1 MAVQCSGTARPSQFV
16 APLTYTLST
25 WAICSTPPPRP
36 TPRFTVSPVSRP
48 SSSRKGWATSVS
60 PASAPP
66 RQANRTNISPGW
78 NRPASSRRTRPLR
91 SSASSSREVV
101 LLARPV
107 AAASSVNVTA
117 PGACTT
123 SVSSRAAR
131 STACVPPRLLT
142 TRLPVD
148 SCDSPLP
155 SSTLRNS
162 VLLCDPTIG
171 VLAGQGRIGQSKCRP
186 GVSRKGQVAMFRNT
200 MPRYEILSDDAVAV
214 LDRGWRRIVSEI
226 GVQFAKPEA
235 VELFRQAGQQV
246 DGDVVKFDPE
256 FVLEQAAKA
265 PREFDVQARNPANSV
280 HIGGDDM
287 VFGAVY
293 GSPFIREGEVRR
305 DATLD
310 DFHRLAMLAQSFPE
324 LDSAG
329 GVICE
334 PNDAPLDSRHLDMV
348 YALQT
353 VTDKIYMGN
362 VVSGPN
368 AADTIAMTSILFGG
382 RDAIERV
389 PATISLINCNSPLR
403 WDDRMLD
410 AQFEYN
416 RAAQPVVL
424 TPFLLMG
431 AMSPVTIPAALVQQL
446 AEALSGIA
454 LAQLIRPGCP
464 VIFGS
469 FLSNIDMQS
478 GSPSFGT
485 PESAIGLLCTGQLAR
500 HYGLPFRTGGGL
512 NSSQT
517 ADEALMT
524 LLPTF
529 LAGTNFVMHA
539 AGWLEGGLVSCYEKF
554 IIDIELLRELRVEF
568 TPLEITE
575 ESLAFGAHEE
585 VGHGGHFLG
594 AAHTM
599 ERFRD
604 CFQRPML
611 SSTTNFERWL
621 KLGGKD
627 TAARAGEIWRKK
639 LEEFTPPPLDD
650 AIRAE
655 LDDFVARRRR
665 EIDD

>member
-1 MAVQCSGTARPSQFV
+1 
-16 APLTYTLST
+16 
-25 WAICSTPPPRP
+25 
-36 TPRFTVSPVSRP
+36 
-48 SSSRKGWATSVS
+48 
-60 PASAPP
+60 
-66 RQANRTNISPGW
+66 
-78 NRPASSRRTRPLR
+78 
-91 SSASSSREVV
+91 
-101 LLARPV
+101 
-107 AAASSVNVTA
+107 
-117 PGACTT
+117 
-123 SVSSRAAR
+123 
-131 STACVPPRLLT
+131 
-142 TRLPVD
+142 
-148 SCDSPLP
+148 
-155 SSTLRNS
+155 
-162 VLLCDPTIG
+162 
-171 VLAGQGRIGQSKCRP
+171 
-186 GVSRKGQVAMFRNT
+186 MFENK
-200 MPRYEILSDDAVAV
+200 MPRYEILSPDAIAV
-214 LDRGWRRIVSEI
+214 LDRGWRRFVSEI
-226 GVQFAKPEA
+226 GIQFAKPEA
-235 VELFRQAGQQV
+235 VELFAKAGQKV
-246 DGDVVKFDPE
+246 DGEVVYLDPD
-256 FVLEQAAKA
+256 FVMAQVALA
-265 PREFDVQARNPANSV
+265 PREFDMQARNPANNV
-280 HIGGDDM
+280 HIGGDQM

-293 GSPFIREGEVRR
+293 GCPFVREGDVRR
-305 DATLD
+305 DATLQ
-310 DFHRLAMLAQSFPE
+310 DFRNLASLSQVFPE

-348 YALQT
+348 YALAT
-353 VTDKIYMGN
+353 LTDKIYMGN

-382 RDAIERV
+382 RDVIERV
-389 PATISLINCNSPLR
+389 PALVSLINCNSPLR

-410 AQFEYN
+410 AMFEYC
-416 RAAQPVVL
+416 AAGQPCVM

-431 AMSPVTIPAALVQQL
+431 AMSPVTIPAALTQQL

-454 LAQLIRPGCP
+454 LSQLIRPGCP

-485 PESAIGLLCTGQLAR
+485 PESALGLLCTGQLAR

-512 NSSQT
+512 NSSQVPD
-517 ADEALMT
+517 AQAAYEALMT

-604 CFQRPML
+604 CFYRPML
-611 SSTTNFERWL
+611 SSTSNFERWL
-621 KLGGKD
+621 RLGAKD
-627 TAARAGEIWRKK
+627 TAARAGEIYKAK
-639 LEEFTPPPLDD
+639 LAEFEPPPLDD

-655 LDDFVARRRR
+655 LDDFVTRRRR
-665 EIDD
+665 ELGD

>member
-1 MAVQCSGTARPSQFV
+1 MFV
-16 APLTYTLST
+16 
-25 WAICSTPPPRP
+25 
-36 TPRFTVSPVSRP
+36 
-48 SSSRKGWATSVS
+48 
-60 PASAPP
+60 
-66 RQANRTNISPGW
+66 
-78 NRPASSRRTRPLR
+78 
-91 SSASSSREVV
+91 
-101 LLARPV
+101 
-107 AAASSVNVTA
+107 
-117 PGACTT
+117 
-123 SVSSRAAR
+123 
-131 STACVPPRLLT
+131 
-142 TRLPVD
+142 
-148 SCDSPLP
+148 
-155 SSTLRNS
+155 
-162 VLLCDPTIG
+162 
-171 VLAGQGRIGQSKCRP
+171 
-186 GVSRKGQVAMFRNT
+186 NT
-200 MPRYEILSDDAVAV
+200 MPRYEILSADSIAV
-214 LDRGWRRIVSEI
+214 LDRGWRRIVSEVGI
-226 GVQFAKPEA
+226 QFAKPEA
-235 VELFRQAGQQV
+235 VELFAKAGQQV
-246 DGDVVKFDPE
+246 DGDVVKLDPE
-256 FVLEQAAKA
+256 FVLEQVAKA
-265 PREFDVQARNPANSV
+265 PREFDVQARNPANTV
-280 HIGGDDM
+280 HIGGDHM
-287 VFGAVY
+287 VFSAVY
-293 GSPFIREGEVRR
+293 GCPFVREGDVRR
-305 DATLD
+305 DATLQ
-310 DFHRLAMLAQSFPE
+310 DFRQLASLSQAYAE

-334 PNDAPLDSRHLDMV
+334 PNDAPLDSRHLDMI

-353 VTDKIYMGN
+353 LTDKIYMGN

-368 AADTIAMTSILFGG
+368 AADTIKMTEILFGG
-382 RDAIERV
+382 LGGKGRAAIEQT

-416 RAAQPVVL
+416 RANQPVVL

-431 AMSPVTIPAALVQQL
+431 AMSPVTIPAALAQQL

-517 ADEALMT
+517 ADAQSAYEALMT

-554 IIDIELLRELRVEF
+554 IIDVELLRELRVEF

-599 ERFRD
+599 ERFRE
-604 CFQRPML
+604 CFYRPML
-611 SSTTNFERWL
+611 SSTANFERWI

-627 TAARAGEIWRKK
+627 TAARAGEIWHKK

-665 EIDD
+665 ELGD